1 MSERNTGRRILWS
14 VRVTRHL
21 NDLLDR
27 YIEADAYQTK
37 SEFVRTA
44 VRDRLRME
52 LAKMEVEASAIA

>member
-1 MSERNTGRRILWS
+1 
-14 VRVTRHL
+14 VTRHL